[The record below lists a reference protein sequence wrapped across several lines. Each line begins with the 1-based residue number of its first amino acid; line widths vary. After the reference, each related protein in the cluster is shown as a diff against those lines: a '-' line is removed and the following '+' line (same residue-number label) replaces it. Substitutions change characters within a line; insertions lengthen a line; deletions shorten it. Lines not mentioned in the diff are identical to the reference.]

1 MLKQSAAARAVAM
14 PFATLF
20 AILLAAP
27 TAPAAEV
34 AGVRMADTLSVEDAT
49 LTLNGMGIRKKFFIK
64 VYVGALYLPGRNSS
78 ARAILDADAP
88 RAITIEFLR
97 DVGKEKIRDAYRD
110 GFVSNAPEQAR
121 RQQANINRMLALVPD
136 ARKGDRILY
145 TYYPAKG
152 STITMPGSTQ
162 ASFEGKEFADA
173 YLLLYLGPDPADE
186 DLKKALLGM

>member
-1 MLKQSAAARAVAM
+1 MFKRSAAVRAAAM
-14 PFATLF
+14 LF
-20 AILLAAP
+20 AMLLAAP

-49 LTLNGMGIRKKFFIK
+49 LALNGMGIRRKFFIK
-64 VYVGALYLPGRNSS
+64 VYVGALYLPGRDSS
-78 ARAILDADAP
+78 VRAILDANAP

-110 GFVSNAPEQAR
+110 GFLSNAPEQAR

-145 TYYPAKG
+145 TYHPAKG

-173 YLLLYLGPDPADE
+173 YLLLYLGPNPPDE